1 MKTRI
6 LDWPPDAI
14 IQSMH
19 SSLITLMLMLL
30 GAAAASGIAIVT
42 LMAWALVHPPRM
54 TDGKAAWV
62 LRRLSPSDLGLSF
75 EEMRFKVREPSG
87 KFLSMAGWWIPH
99 PYSEGRCAMLI
110 HGYADAKVGAIAWAP
125 LWHSL
130 GFNLIV
136 PDLRAHG
143 ESGGRVCTAGCMERM
158 DLVQVIDELRAQ
170 APADTRRL
178 VLFGASM
185 GAAIAAATAVDAANI
200 AAVVMESPYADFRR
214 AAMAHMDRI
223 GAPGRL
229 LQRLAIRLAEWLTHA
244 DYDSVRPADLIGQI
258 PAPVL
263 LIEASADAFLAAED
277 RQALRE
283 GIAARPPEAGPAQI
297 WTVEGVDHL
306 MAVSANPES
315 YRRTVAQ
322 FLANASVTVNSTDL
336 IAP

>member
-1 MKTRI
+1 
-6 LDWPPDAI
+6 
-14 IQSMH
+14 
-19 SSLITLMLMLL
+19 MLMLL
-30 GAAAASGIAIVT
+30 GAAAASGIGVVA
-42 LMAWALVHPPRM
+42 LMAWALIHPPRM

-62 LRRLSPSDLGLSF
+62 LRRLAPSDLGLSF
-75 EEMRFKVREPSG
+75 EEMRFEVREASG
-87 KFLSMAGWWIPH
+87 KRLSIAAWWIPH
-99 PYSEGRCAMLI
+99 PHSEGRCAMLI

-125 LWHSL
+125 VWHSL

-170 APADTRRL
+170 KPKETRRL

-185 GAAIAAATAVDAANI
+185 GAAIAGATAMQAADI
-200 AAVVMESPYADFRR
+200 AAVVMESPYADFRQ

-244 DYDSVRPADLIGQI
+244 DYDSVRPADLIGRI

-263 LIEASADAFLAAED
+263 VIEAGDDSFQSAEE
-277 RQALRE
+277 RQALRR
-283 GIAARPPEAGPAQI
+283 GIAAHPAEAGPAQI

-306 MAVSANPES
+306 MAISADPETYRRRLAQFLSNTSIPIDSTASAASNPES
-315 YRRTVAQ
+315 CEEFAPPPERRSP
-322 FLANASVTVNSTDL
+322 LL
-336 IAP
+336 